1 MNQTPPMRMAIDVG
15 IVVTDLERALSFY
28 RDRVGLVVVAELS
41 TSLIGKGRMV
51 QLQHGTSRIKLIEL
65 AAAPLVAVPS
75 DIAAA
80 LGYRYITLLIADVV
94 GMIAK
99 LTASGVTVVIPVTQL
114 DNGAMIAMVKDPDG
128 NVVEFVQEPVG

>member
-1 MNQTPPMRMAIDVG
+1 MNPTPPMRMAIDVG

>member
-1 MNQTPPMRMAIDVG
+1 MRMAIDVG

>member
-1 MNQTPPMRMAIDVG
+1 MNQTPSMRMAIDVG
-15 IVVTDLERALSFY
+15 IVVADLERALSFY

-51 QLQHGTSRIKLIEL
+51 QLQHGASRIKLVEL
-65 AAAPLVAVPS
+65 AATPSVAVPS

-99 LTASGVTVVIPVTQL
+99 LAASGVRVVVPVTQL
-114 DNGAMIAMVKDPDG
+114 DNGAVIAMVEDPDG
-128 NVVEFVQEPVG
+128 NVVEFVQENA